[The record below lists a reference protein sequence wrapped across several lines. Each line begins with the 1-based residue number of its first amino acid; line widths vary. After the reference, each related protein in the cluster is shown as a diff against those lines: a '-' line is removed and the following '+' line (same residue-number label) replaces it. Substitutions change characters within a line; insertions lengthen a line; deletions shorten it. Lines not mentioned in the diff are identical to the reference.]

1 MNTKRDYT
9 GLCNLIVD
17 VEEQLRRGEGKSIS
31 KAVSVVPPFEKDFQR
46 IYDKLEKDSNQELQ
60 NYVWELL
67 EKRGPKRRSG
77 NVDTV
82 CFYENCCITAGTWTN
97 FTYGKFSKET
107 ILKIIA
113 GLRCNWD
120 ESEKILK
127 LAGFYLANSRMDRL
141 VKAAILSGHNNTFDM
156 YDILEY
162 YSEQYPKEVKNYFKS
177 DR

>member
-1 MNTKRDYT
+1 MNKKKDYME
-9 GLCNLIVD
+9 LCNLIVD
-17 VEEQLRRGEGKSIS
+17 VEEQLRRGDCRINL
-31 KAVSVVPPFEKDFQR
+31 KAASSVPPFEKDFQR
-46 IYDKLEKDSNQELQ
+46 IYDKLEKDSNLQ
-60 NYVWELL
+60 LQDYVKELL

-82 CFYENCCITAGTWTN
+82 CFYESCCISAATWTN

-113 GLRCNWD
+113 GLSCNWD

-127 LAGFYLANSRMDRL
+127 LAGFYLADSRMDRL

-162 YSEQYPKEVKNYFKS
+162 YSSQYPKEVRNYFKS